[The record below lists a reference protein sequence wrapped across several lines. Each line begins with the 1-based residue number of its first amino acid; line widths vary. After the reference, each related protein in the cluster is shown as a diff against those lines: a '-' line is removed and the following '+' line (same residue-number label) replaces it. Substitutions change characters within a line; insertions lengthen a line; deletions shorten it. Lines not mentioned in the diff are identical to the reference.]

1 MMNDL
6 IKENALKYEI
16 NSEMLNSLI
25 NLEQEKVHLQR
36 RRNVTKDILEIIDK
50 YIQNK

>member
-6 IKENALKYEI
+6 IKENARKYEI
-16 NSEMLNSLI
+16 NSEMLKCLI
-25 NLEQEKVHLQR
+25 DLEQEKVHLQK
-36 RRNVTKDILEIIDK
+36 RRNITKELLDIIDK

>member
-6 IKENALKYEI
+6 IKENAQKYEI
-16 NSEMLNSLI
+16 NSEMLKCLI
-25 NLEQEKVHLQR
+25 DLEQEKVHLQK
-36 RRNVTKDILEIIDK
+36 RRNITKELLDIIDK

>member
-6 IKENALKYEI
+6 IKENARKYEI
-16 NSEMLNSLI
+16 NSEMLKCLI
-25 NLEQEKVHLQR
+25 DLEQEKVHLQK
-36 RRNVTKDILEIIDK
+36 RRNVTKEIRDIIDN